1 MLALRQFLRGL
12 RAGHYRTLL
21 AALIV
26 TIAALTAVGLF
37 AERMSRLM
45 NTESNNLLAADAVLT
60 ADHAIPAATVATS
73 EQRGLQL
80 AHIAAFPSMAGAGDA
95 AVLASVKAVAGPYP
109 LRGKLVL
116 SVPGAG
122 GAVRSINAS
131 GPPPAAQ
138 VWLDPRLA
146 TRLQLKVGDSLRL
159 GSSNFTVAAL
169 IDKEPDAAVDFAS
182 LQPRLIM
189 NAADLPATGLIGF
202 GSRVK
207 YRLLAAGKPQDV
219 AAWKKAITPRLG
231 RGERLEDVREAQ
243 PQVKVALERAESFL
257 RLVTL
262 LAATLSAV
270 AILLAARR
278 HASSRADAVALFVTL
293 GANRRQIRTLLLGEL
308 LLLFFTAALA
318 GGAVGWGAQE
328 ILAWA
333 IRDQLPSALSSG
345 TALPWLSASL
355 FGFVLLVG
363 VAGPSLLQLAATPPL
378 KVLRRELM
386 APPRLWLSLLL
397 SGGAAL
403 ALLWWVAG
411 TLQLAALV
419 AGGIVA
425 ALLVAGVIGWLLV
438 RAWASFAQDFAA
450 RIAVRQL
457 LRRRW
462 LAAAQL
468 AALTVGLLGVW
479 LLTSVEG
486 DLLSAWQNK
495 LPANAPNQFAI
506 NIQPDQAQDFKAA
519 LQGMGVEA
527 PVLQPM
533 IRGRWV
539 ALNGK
544 PILAEHFAEDRA
556 RRLSEREFNLS
567 WGEALRADNRLTA
580 GVPLKASEP
589 GFSVE
594 SGLAETLG
602 IKLGDRLDFDV
613 AGTLVSAK
621 VVNLRQ
627 VDWDSFRVNFFVVGT
642 AELFKDAPTSMI
654 TSFHLPS
661 GNGERVAKLSRQFP
675 NITLIDV
682 GAVLAEVRRVLNL
695 VSGALRLV
703 FAFCL
708 AAGITVLLAA
718 LETTAP
724 ERHREIAVLRALG
737 ATRGQIGAILWR
749 EGAAIGASA
758 GLVAGVAASIC
769 GWAIGK
775 YVLELPV
782 AINWLLP
789 VYSTLTGLALAALV
803 TAWERRRLARATAL
817 ELIRDPG

>member
-21 AALIV
+21 LALIV

-37 AERMSRLM
+37 AERMQRLM

-60 ADHAIPAATVATS
+60 ADHVIPLAALASV
-73 EQRGLQL
+73 QPYGLQT
-80 AHIAAFPSMAGAGDA
+80 AQTAAFPSMVGAGDA
-95 AVLASVKAVAGPYP
+95 AVLASVKAISGPYP
-109 LRGKLVL
+109 LRGKLLLQGQGRV
-116 SVPGAG
+116 
-122 GAVRSINAS
+122 S
-131 GPPPAAQ
+131 GPPPAGE

-146 TRLQLKVGDSLRL
+146 TRLQLATGGTVRL
-159 GSSNFTVAAL
+159 GSRDFRIAAL
-169 IDKEPDAAVDFAS
+169 IDKEPDTAIDFSS

-189 NAADLPATGLIGF
+189 NAVDLQSTGLIGF

-207 YRLLAAGKPQDV
+207 YRLLAAGPQQQV
-219 AAWKKAITPRLG
+219 AAWKLALKPQLA

-243 PQVKVALERAESFL
+243 PQVKVALERAEHFL

-262 LAATLSAV
+262 LAATLSGV

-278 HASSRADAVALFVTL
+278 HAASRADAVALFVTL
-293 GANRRQIRTLLLGEL
+293 GAHRAQIRWLLLGEL
-308 LLLFFTAALA
+308 LLLFGAAAVL
-318 GGAVGWGAQE
+318 GGLVGWGAQTV
-328 ILAWA
+328 LAWSIQA
-333 IRDQLPSALSSG
+333 QLPAPLGPGSV
-345 TALPWLSASL
+345 LPWLTSCA
-355 FGFVLLVG
+355 FGAVLLVG

-378 KVLRRELM
+378 KVLRRELT
-386 APPRLWLSLLL
+386 APPRLWLALLL
-397 SGGAAL
+397 SGSAAL

-411 TLQLAALV
+411 SLKLAGLV
-419 AGGIVA
+419 AGGIVV
-425 ALLVAGVIGWLLV
+425 ALLLAGVIGWALV
-438 RAWASFAQDFAA
+438 RAWASLSSDFAA

-468 AALTVGLLGVW
+468 AALTIGLLGVW

-486 DLLSAWQNK
+486 DLLRAWQNK
-495 LPANAPNQFAI
+495 LPPDAPNQFAL
-506 NIQPDQAQDFKAA
+506 NIQPEQAADFGKA
-519 LQGMGVEA
+519 LRGVGVPGE
-527 PVLQPM
+527 PQLQPM

-539 ALNGK
+539 AKNGQPVK
-544 PILAEHFAEDRA
+544 PEQYAEERAKQLA
-556 RRLSEREFNLS
+556 EREFNLS
-567 WGEALRADNRLTA
+567 WGEQLRVDNQLKA
-580 GVPLKASEP
+580 GVPLDPKQP

-602 IKLGDRLDFDV
+602 IKIGDTLDFDV
-613 AGTLVSAK
+613 AGTPVSAK

-627 VDWDSFRVNFFVVGT
+627 VDWDSFKVNFFVVGT
-642 AELFKDAPTSMI
+642 PELFRNAPTSLI
-654 TSFHLPS
+654 TSFHLPPGS
-661 GNGERVAKLSRQFP
+661 NQQVAQLSRQFP
-675 NITLIDV
+675 SVTLIDV
-682 GAVLAEVRRVLNL
+682 GAVLAEVRRVLDL

-737 ATRGQIGAILWR
+737 ATRSQIGAILWR
-749 EGAAIGASA
+749 EGAAIGAAA
-758 GLVAGVAASIC
+758 GLVAGLAASVC

-775 YVLELPV
+775 TVLELQV
-782 AINWLLP
+782 GFNWGLP
-789 VYSTLTGLALAALV
+789 FYSTITGLLLAGVV